1 MGNSQSEVSV
11 GDYFVGTRH
20 EVVGNH
26 KKLKAV
32 ITKGGKLISE
42 RVITGGGNAGNK
54 IRMVSYKIEEVFKD
68 LLSFCANCE
77 LFSLSDNRQRL
88 QQ

>member
-1 MGNSQSEVSV
+1 MGNSQSDISV

-32 ITKGGKLISE
+32 ITKGGRLISE
-42 RVITGGGNAGNK
+42 RFITGGGSAGNK
-54 IRMVSYKIEEVFKD
+54 IRMVSYKIEEVFE
-68 LLSFCANCE
+68 N
-77 LFSLSDNRQRL
+77 
-88 QQ
+88 